1 MNADT
6 ILDMQ
11 KISKHFG
18 GVIALHEVDF
28 SCRVNEIHCIAGE
41 NGAGKSTLLKII
53 SGLLSAD
60 HGQMFLHGKE
70 VQFKSPHEAQKHG
83 IAMVYQELTL
93 IPELTVEENIFL
105 NIEPKNRFSIID
117 RKKVS
122 AQLAHLMQEYDIE
135 LAPKAVVKTLSIA
148 QQQMTEILKI
158 LVRNPNIII
167 LDEPTSA
174 LAQGEV
180 EKLFHIMRTM
190 KERGKTLLFISHRLD
205 EIFSITDRVTVL
217 KDSRLVGT
225 YETKDL
231 DHGKLIR
238 AMVGRSLT
246 SIFPKPN
253 EIDIER
259 TVFAVES
266 FSVGNKVKDVSFSVY
281 HGEVVGIAGLQG
293 HGQTELLNGIA
304 ALMSHTVGKIFING
318 EQVVAN
324 TPWDAIRAGIAL
336 VPVDR
341 KTEGLLLELSVKD
354 NLALASLDKRK
365 NSLFLDRKAERSF
378 AKEMVG
384 RLSIKCAGEQVAVKN
399 LSGGNQQK
407 VVLGKEL
414 GIEPKV
420 LLFNEPTRGIDIE
433 AKSEFYAIMRKLT
446 SEGVGIIVVSSDL
459 MEVIGICDRVIV
471 LYEGK
476 VSGILAKEEMS
487 EESIMRCAVG
497 LG

>member
-1 MNADT
+1 MDAEN
-6 ILDMQ
+6 ILELQ

-18 GVIALHEVDF
+18 GVTALDEVDF
-28 SCRVNEIHCIAGE
+28 SCRRNEIHCIAGE

-53 SGLLSAD
+53 SGLLETD
-60 HGQMFLHGKE
+60 HGHMFLNGE
-70 VQFKSPHEAQKHG
+70 TMRFKSPHVAQKHG

-105 NIEPKNRFSIID
+105 NIEPKNKLSIID
-117 RKKVS
+117 RKQVS
-122 AQLAHLMQEYDIE
+122 NNLAQLMEEYNII
-135 LAPKAVVKTLSIA
+135 LAPRAVVKNLSIA
-148 QQQMTEILKI
+148 EQQMTEILKI
-158 LVRNPNIII
+158 LVRNPEIII

-180 EKLFHIMRTM
+180 EKLFKIMRTM
-190 KERGKTLLFISHRLD
+190 KARGKTLLFISHRLD
-205 EIFSITDRVTVL
+205 EILDITDRVTVL

-225 YETKDL
+225 YETSDL
-231 DHGKLIR
+231 DHNKLIR

-246 SIFPKPN
+246 SIFPKLN
-253 EIDIER
+253 EIDTEQ
-259 TVFAVES
+259 TVFSVES
-266 FSVGNKVKDVSFSVY
+266 FSVGNKIRNVSFSVY
-281 HGEVVGIAGLQG
+281 HCEIVGIAGLQG

-304 ALMSHTVGKIFING
+304 ALMPHTKGTVSIHGTP
-318 EQVVAN
+318 VVMHK
-324 TPWDAIRAGIAL
+324 PWDAIRQGIAL

-341 KTEGLLLELSVKD
+341 KTEGLLLDLSVKD

-365 NSLFLDRKAERSF
+365 RRKFIDRKAEKAF
-378 AKEMVG
+378 AQEMVK
-384 RLSIKCAGEQVAVKN
+384 RLTIKCANEQIAVKN

-433 AKSEFYAIMRKLT
+433 AKSEFYSIMRKLA
-446 SEGVGIIVVSSDL
+446 SQGVGIVVVSSDL